1 MSQTLRHF
9 LSTEDL
15 DQEDLHQ
22 ILELAKRIKL
32 KGPREAFRGKSL
44 GLIFLARS
52 LRTRVSFEVAMN
64 QLGGSCITLDPER
77 DVYAQETLRETV
89 MDGPAE
95 EHVKDAARTLSR
107 YLDGIGIRLPQVRKS
122 WEEDRKEALLRGYAA
137 HASVPIINL
146 QSPLEHPCQALADV
160 FTMQERCR
168 SLRGRRLTLAWTQ
181 NPTSP
186 GPGIPH
192 SLVLLATR
200 LGMDVTVAHPQGFE
214 LDHEILEKA
223 QQHAKDN
230 QGELHISHDLD
241 EACEGTEFLY
251 ARSWCSLSS
260 YADPDR
266 EVLQKRSL
274 DTWKIT
280 QQKLDR
286 GNHAFL
292 MQPLPVRRNLSVDD
306 EVLDGPHSLAYDQAG
321 NRLQVQKALLL
332 HLL

>member
-1 MSQTLRHF
+1 MANTLRHY

-15 DQEDLHQ
+15 GAEDLRQ
-22 ILELAKRIKL
+22 VLELSKRIKL

-64 QLGGSCITLDPER
+64 QLGGHCITLDPER
-77 DVYAQETLRETV
+77 DVYRHETLRETV

-107 YLDGIGIRLPQVRKS
+107 YLDGIGIRLPQQRNS
-122 WEEDRKEALLRGYAA
+122 WEEDRSEALLRGYAA

-168 SLRGRRLTLAWTQ
+168 SLKGRKLTLAWTQ
-181 NPTSP
+181 NPSSP

-192 SLVLLATR
+192 SLILLATR
-200 LGMDVTVAHPQGFE
+200 LGMDVTLSHPQGFE
-214 LDHEILEKA
+214 LDAEILSLA
-223 QQHAKDN
+223 QRHAAESN
-230 QGELHISHDLD
+230 RELRITHDLD
-241 EACEGTEFLY
+241 EACEGAEFLY
-251 ARSWCSLSS
+251 ARSWCSLSC
-260 YADPDR
+260 YGDPDR
-266 EVLQKRSL
+266 ETLLKRNL
-274 DTWKIT
+274 DNWKIT
-280 QQKLDR
+280 QAQLDH
-286 GNHAFL
+286 GNNAFL

-306 EVLDGPHSLAYDQAG
+306 AVLDGPRSLAYDQAG